1 MPIRVPSGQLCGNV
15 QEYKSRDTVP
25 LILSAW
31 SCAQIFCQIH
41 VRNYCQHE
49 LRVRLSTIPQNR
61 ESPLHFLLQLR
72 VGGANFKEDGHS
84 WDSIWCTCE
93 KVGLTIIGGDR
104 AHQQLNCILRI
115 DDDLSKQLTNQIRLA
130 MQAGHNSLLHKARAD
145 KSLRKKSFEFG
156 VKFCGFANNL

>member
-1 MPIRVPSGQLCGNV
+1 MNRNRNDLFTNHTHKNNGAIQVKQSGTSTCMIGGGPNS
-15 QEYKSRDTVP
+15 YM
-25 LILSAW
+25 
-31 SCAQIFCQIH
+31 SCLHWAPH
-41 VRNYCQHE
+41 
-49 LRVRLSTIPQNR
+49 RVRHRIWADSLT
-61 ESPLHFLLQLR
+61 LQHQGNYSIMC
-72 VGGANFKEDGHS
+72 GGANFKEDGHS